1 MKNIAIYLPS
11 FRGGGAEKVAINLAI
26 GIQEKGHSVTLIAVD
41 ATGPLLETIPKDIPI
56 IDLKCKRV
64 ISSIPALTKALKK
77 NNFTSMI
84 SIMTHSNIVANI
96 AGKLTNTPIIS
107 TIHNTISKQFGAG
120 PKDTIMKLLIK
131 VTYRHS
137 DKIICVSNGSLDD
150 FNLFFP
156 SLSSRTALIYNPVIP
171 DSPTPLI
178 PPDHNWFSKHKE
190 KPVIISVGRFVKQK
204 NYLLLLQAFKQV
216 LQKHDANLIIFGEG
230 EQRELL
236 ESYITDNALNEKVSL
251 PGFTNH
257 VLNYVSH
264 ADIFALSSIYE
275 GLPCVLI
282 EAMSYSKP
290 IVTTN
295 CPSGPSE
302 LFNSENPATVVPMNS
317 ADELASGLLRTLECE
332 VTNVNYPIVQSFTI
346 QRSTES
352 YLSYL

>member
-1 MKNIAIYLPS
+1 MKSIAIYLPS
-11 FRGGGAEKVAINLAI
+11 FCGGGAEKVAINLAI
-26 GIQEKGHSVTLIAVD
+26 GIQEKGHTATLIAVD

-64 ISSIPALTKALKK
+64 ISSISALIKVLKK

-84 SIMTHSNIVANI
+84 SIMTHVNVVANI

-107 TIHNTISKQFGAG
+107 TIHQTVSERLGTG
-120 PKDTIMKLLIK
+120 LKDTIMKLLIK
-131 VTYRHS
+131 ATYQYS
-137 DKIICVSNGSLDD
+137 DKIICVSDGSLDD

-171 DSPTPLI
+171 DSPIPLT

-190 KPVIISVGRFVKQK
+190 KPVIISVGRLVKEK

-216 LQKHDANLIIFGEG
+216 LQKYDANLIIFGEG

-236 ESYITDNALNEKVSL
+236 ESYITDNDLNESVSL
-251 PGFTNH
+251 PGFTNQ

-264 ADIFALSSIYE
+264 ADIFALSSISE
-275 GLPCVLI
+275 GLPCALI
-282 EAMSYSKP
+282 EAMSYNKP

-295 CPSGPSE
+295 CPSGPRE
-302 LFNSENPATVVPMNS
+302 LFNDENPATVVPMNN
-317 ADELASGLLRTLECE
+317 ADELANGLLKTLESKD
-332 VTNVNYPIVQSFTI
+332 NDVNYPIVRSFTI
-346 QRSTES
+346 QRSAEN